1 MRVVI
6 IFAVVVLV
14 LWFVFNLF
22 TFSVDE
28 TQSAV
33 VKQFGEI
40 RQNVTEPGLH
50 FKTPFVQ
57 TVVYLEDRLL
67 HMDIQPAEIITVDK
81 QRLTVDSFTM
91 WRISDPQRFV
101 ERLNG
106 IRSNAEQ
113 RLDDIVYS
121 IVRDVLGTKNF
132 EEVLEREFLA
142 DVKQRA
148 QNAVEDFG
156 IEIIDIKIKR
166 ADLPDANQTA
176 VFNRMISEREQIA
189 QGIRAEGEE
198 EALDIRSSADADV
211 QIILA
216 EGRKRAEELRGEGD
230 AQALEI
236 YANAYNQDAGFF
248 LFWRTLESY
257 KLTLASNTTLV
268 LSADSEYLKLLD
280 TMTAQ
285 SLLESINR

>member
-1 MRVVI
+1 MRILI
-6 IFAVVVLV
+6 IFAIVVAVA
-14 LWFVFNLF
+14 FVGFNLF
-22 TFSVDE
+22 TFSLDE

-40 RQNVTEPGLH
+40 IKTETEAGLH

-101 ERLNG
+101 ERLFG
-106 IRSNAEQ
+106 SRTNAEN
-113 RLDDIVYS
+113 RLDDIVYGV
-121 IVRDVLGTKNF
+121 VRDVLGTKNF
-132 EEVLEREFLA
+132 EEVLERDFLTE
-142 DVKQRA
+142 VRQRSQA
-148 QNAVEDFG
+148 AVDDLG
-156 IEIIDIKIKR
+156 IEIVDIKIKR

-176 VFNRMISEREQIA
+176 VYNRMISERKQIA
-189 QGIRAEGEE
+189 EGIRAEGQEQS
-198 EALDIRSSADADV
+198 LNIRSRADADV
-211 QIILA
+211 EIIRA
-216 EGRKRAEELRGEGD
+216 EGRKRSEELRGEGD

-236 YANAYNQDAGFF
+236 YANAYNQDTGFF

-257 KLTLASNTTLV
+257 KKTLASNTTLV
-268 LSADSEYLKLLD
+268 LSSNSEYLKLLD
-280 TMTAQ
+280 SMTAQ